1 MSIQITNTEI
11 QNYIIKLSSHLCP
24 ELEELEKE
32 TYASIPMPNMLSGK
46 EQGKFLYQF
55 VSALNP
61 KNVLELGTYTG
72 YSAIC
77 MALGMQSDSKLITL
91 DVNEEIAH
99 LPRKYFDKL
108 NLTHLIDYRL
118 EKALDYIPTID
129 DNSLDLVF
137 IDADKSNYPNYARL
151 LKAKIRQ
158 GGFILI
164 DNILWHGDVLNE
176 KPDNRTKAIL
186 ETTKLMFED
195 SDFHCTILPLRD
207 GILIGKKI

>member
-1 MSIQITNTEI
+1 MEIVNKNIENYITN
-11 QNYIIKLSSHLCP
+11 LSSHLCP

-32 TYASIPMPNMLSGK
+32 TYASIPMPNMLSGM
-46 EQGKFLYQF
+46 EQGMFLYQF

-77 MALGMQSDSKLITL
+77 MALGMTEDSILTTL
-91 DVNEEIAH
+91 DVNEDIAY
-99 LPRKYFDKL
+99 LARKYFEKL
-108 NLTHLIDYRL
+108 NLISRIDFKII
-118 EKALDYIPTID
+118 KALEYIETIED
-129 DNSLDLVF
+129 DSLDLVF
-137 IDADKSNYPNYARL
+137 IDADKSNYPAYFRN
-151 LKAKIRQ
+151 LKPKVRS
-158 GGFILI
+158 GGFILV

-207 GILIGKKI
+207 GILMGRKR